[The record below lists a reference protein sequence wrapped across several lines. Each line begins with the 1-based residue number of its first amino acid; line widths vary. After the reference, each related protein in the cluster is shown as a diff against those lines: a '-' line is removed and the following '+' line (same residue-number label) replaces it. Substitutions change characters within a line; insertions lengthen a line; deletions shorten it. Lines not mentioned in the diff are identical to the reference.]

1 MNLKFISDAPQT
13 SKGSIPWFVS
23 FRIDISYGLDHFVV
37 CRALRFLNVCDD
49 VKVRNALRTSFL
61 YMTIIYSYKAGRSK

>member
-37 CRALRFLNVCDD
+37 CRALRFIKRMSVMMLGSKCFAY
-49 VKVRNALRTSFL
+49 KFF
-61 YMTIIYSYKAGRSK
+61 IYDYNIFV